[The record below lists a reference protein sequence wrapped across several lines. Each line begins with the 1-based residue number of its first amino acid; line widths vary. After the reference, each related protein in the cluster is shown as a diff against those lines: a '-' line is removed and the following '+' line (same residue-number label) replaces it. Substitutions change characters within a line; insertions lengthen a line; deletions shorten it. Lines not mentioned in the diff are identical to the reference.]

1 MIGALRLLRVET
13 DDIVVSGA
21 DDVVTMNARRK

>member
-1 MIGALRLLRVET
+1 MIGVLRLLRVET